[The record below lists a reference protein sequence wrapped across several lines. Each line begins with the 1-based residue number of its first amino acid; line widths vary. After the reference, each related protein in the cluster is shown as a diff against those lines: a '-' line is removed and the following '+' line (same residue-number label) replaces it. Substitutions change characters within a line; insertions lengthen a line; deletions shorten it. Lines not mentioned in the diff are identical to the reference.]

1 MIRDSMVF
9 YRSFLDAVNALPEAE
24 RLKAVT
30 DILEYGLNGKAPET
44 CAGIMAKPLI
54 DRNNKRYEN
63 GRKGGRPPKPKD
75 NQTETEKPKDNQTET
90 EPQPLKAVSVDYA
103 AEFNDIWKAYP
114 RKAGKQ
120 KALAA
125 YIRARKK
132 GTTAAEVARGV
143 SDYIQFIQ
151 RNKIAPQYV
160 KHGATWF
167 SNQSWGDDYTMDFK
181 RKTGF
186 NNEAARAYDMDILE
200 RELIATN

>member
-9 YRSFLDAVNALPEAE
+9 YKSFYDAVKALPEAE
-24 RLKAVT
+24 RLKAIT

-75 NQTETEKPKDNQTET
+75 NQTETE
-90 EPQPLKAVSVDYA
+90 PQPLKAVSVDYA
-103 AEFNDIWKAYP
+103 AEFNEIWKAYP

-132 GTTAAEVARGV
+132 GTTAAEVAQGIE
-143 SDYIQFIQ
+143 DYKQFIQ

-167 SNQSWGDDYTMDFK
+167 SNQSWGDDYTTTYK
-181 RKTGF
+181 RGSGF

>member
-1 MIRDSMVF
+1 MTRESMVF

-24 RLKAVT
+24 RLKAFT

-54 DRNNKRYEN
+54 DSNNKRYEN
-63 GRKGGRPPKPKD
+63 GRKGGRPPKPK
-75 NQTETEKPKDNQTET
+75 ETET

-186 NNEAARAYDMDILE
+186 NNEAARSYDMEILE

>member
-1 MIRDSMVF
+1 MTRESMVF
-9 YRSFLDAVNALPEAE
+9 YRSFFEAVNALPEAE
-24 RLKAVT
+24 RLKAIT

-63 GRKGGRPPKPKD
+63 GRKGGRPPKPK
-75 NQTETEKPKDNQTET
+75 ETET

-132 GTTAAEVARGV
+132 GTTAAEIARGV

-167 SNQSWGDDYTMDFK
+167 SNQSWGDDYTTNYK
-181 RKTGF
+181 RGSGF
-186 NNEAARAYDMDILE
+186 NNEAARSYDMDVLE